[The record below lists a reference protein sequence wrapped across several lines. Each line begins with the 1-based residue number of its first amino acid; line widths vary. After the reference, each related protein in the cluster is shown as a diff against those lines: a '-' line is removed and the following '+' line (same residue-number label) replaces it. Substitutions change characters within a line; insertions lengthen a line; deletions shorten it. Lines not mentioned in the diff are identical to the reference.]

1 MIPLLFWLDVAIL
14 VVFLS
19 VIVLIILEKNRAF
32 AALLGTV
39 IIVIILL
46 AWGIYVP
53 QAQAIHVSEFITEKI
68 ELLSLIIGLMLIV
81 TILLETG
88 IFEFIALKMI
98 RLTKGRPFSL
108 FLVFILMTYGIS
120 IIMENIGAILIIAP
134 LTITTCR
141 ILKMRK
147 ALPYFLVAEQLAT
160 VPAGFVLEIS
170 SIPNMIIAS
179 ELNFAFFD
187 FIVLIGP
194 LSLII
199 VVVIIIYMKK
209 FYLDKEDRLK
219 MPSENLRM
227 YIDQWDE
234 YSVVPNMSIFRG
246 SAIILGAIIVTL
258 VIFHEYAYMIALIGG
273 LFLLIFSKQNIG
285 EVLRKLDW
293 VTLFFLIGVFIIVDT
308 MNSLGILSIIGV
320 VVTMT
325 SAGLI
330 LPASILT
337 LWLSGFTSA
346 FVDNIPITLTLTE
359 PIKQIISLTNAS
371 FFKQKL
377 ISSSLVIG
385 ASLGG
390 CFTPIGSPSGV
401 LTLQIAK
408 ERGIKELDFKFFIK
422 IGFIITF
429 INFFLATGY
438 LVLLNFFLV

>member
-19 VIVLIILEKNRAF
+19 VIVLIMLEKNRAF
-32 AALLGTV
+32 AALLGAV

-46 AWGIYVP
+46 AWEIYVP
-53 QAQAIHVSEFITEKI
+53 QAQAIHVSEFIAEKI

-160 VPAGFVLEIS
+160 VPAGLVLEIS

-187 FIVLIGP
+187 FIILIGP
-194 LSLII
+194 LSLIM
-199 VVVIIIYMKK
+199 VVVVIIYMKK

-219 MPSENLRM
+219 NPSENLRM
-227 YIDQWDE
+227 YIDQLDE
-234 YSVVPNMSIFRG
+234 YSVIPNMSIFRG

-258 VIFHEYAYMIALIGG
+258 VIFHEYAYIVALIGG
-273 LFLLIFSKQNIG
+273 LFLLIFSRQNIG
-285 EVLRKLDW
+285 ETLKKLDW

-320 VVTMT
+320 VVTMA

-438 LVLLNFFLV
+438 LVFLNFFLV